1 MGAIMELKSRHASSL
16 RRNPLYLFA
25 CQVEWCSKGRV
36 DAYQELI
43 AALDDPDDDIRRV
56 AENLL
61 HRSSP
66 RRQLRSGR
74 IPVNGSGS
82 RRD

>member
-1 MGAIMELKSRHASSL
+1 MEQRAKHASGSSV

-25 CQVEWCSKGRV
+25 CHVEWCSKGRV

-43 AALDDPDDDIRRV
+43 AALDDPDADIRRV

-66 RRQLRSGR
+66 RRQLGSVALSGER
-74 IPVNGSGS
+74 
-82 RRD
+82 

>member
-1 MGAIMELKSRHASSL
+1 MGAIMERKSRHASSL
-16 RRNPLYLFA
+16 RRNPVYLFA
-25 CQVEWCSKGRV
+25 CHVEWCSKGRV

-43 AALDDPDDDIRRV
+43 AALDDPDDGIRRV

-66 RRQLRSGR
+66 RRQLRSAAH
-74 IPVNGSGS
+74 SGEW
-82 RRD
+82 